1 MNHPG
6 HSTSGSGKT
15 GYEAAAA
22 SRPEGAR
29 TIGQWNG
36 FSQNTSLTVSGKT
49 YAAQYGATDQS
60 ERIKLGDT
68 FFHNGPL
75 GLSAKSQGG
84 TDMGFNREPGGTLN
98 SMTTGGKAYFYLTD
112 ALGSVVAMADESGT
126 KVNTYSY
133 SPRGVRVLA
142 GTDEK
147 VKQPHQFTGGYR
159 DDTGLYHFA
168 ARYYDPNIGRFT
180 SQDPSGQ
187 EKNPYLYAEGDPV
200 NRIDP
205 SGLSSFSMG
214 GEICY
219 YLCLGGGYSES
230 DDGNEGGGYFKIG
243 LGTPSVS
250 GGIQTSTSNIGS
262 ETDGWVYAGCGVG
275 SLGGELTAGRSG
287 LGVSG
292 GLGYI
297 STPGCSTGVQVQ
309 F

>member
-36 FSQNTSLTVSGKT
+36 FSQNTSLTVSGRT

-84 TDMGFNREPGGTLN
+84 TDMGFDREPGGTLN
-98 SMTTGGKAYFYLTD
+98 SMTTGGKVYFYLTD
-112 ALGSVVAMADESGT
+112 A
-126 KVNTYSY
+126 
-133 SPRGVRVLA
+133 
-142 GTDEK
+142 
-147 VKQPHQFTGGYR
+147 QFTGGYR

-262 ETDGWVYAGCGVG
+262 ETYGWVYAGCGVG